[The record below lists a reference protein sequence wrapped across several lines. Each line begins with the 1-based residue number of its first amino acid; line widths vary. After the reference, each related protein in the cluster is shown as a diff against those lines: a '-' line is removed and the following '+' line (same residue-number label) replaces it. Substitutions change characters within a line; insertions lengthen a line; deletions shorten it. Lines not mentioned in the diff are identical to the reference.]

1 MAVCACLLR
10 RARKRARVFIARR
23 AQTCGHRRGV
33 VEAVAGV
40 ECLQGRIRM
49 SLRIESIRQA
59 GGPAGNIV
67 SIFLVPGTKRVFVL
81 VLVFSI
87 RAAFRLASCM
97 KGVTDFR

>member
-1 MAVCACLLR
+1 
-10 RARKRARVFIARR
+10 
-23 AQTCGHRRGV
+23 
-33 VEAVAGV
+33 
-40 ECLQGRIRM
+40 M

-59 GGPAGNIV
+59 GRPAGNIV
-67 SIFLVPGTKRVFVL
+67 SISLVPGTKRVFVL